1 MKQLPDRAA
10 LVLTSLAG
18 GDKHAYALTKD
29 VREFAGVTLGPGTLY
44 AALTRLERDELVE
57 RLEAED
63 RRCPYRITQ
72 RGREVLAQRLAE
84 SSRLASLGL
93 QRMAL
98 GDK

>member
-1 MKQLPDRAA
+1 LKQLSDRAA

-29 VREFAGVTLGPGTLY
+29 VQDFAGVALGPGTLY
-44 AALTRLERDELVE
+44 AALTRLERDRLIE
-57 RLEAED
+57 RMEADD
-63 RRCPYRITQ
+63 RRCPYRITS
-72 RGREVLAQRLAE
+72 RGREVLADRLAE

-98 GDK
+98 GDR

>member
-1 MKQLPDRAA
+1 VKQISDRAA

-29 VREFAGVTLGPGTLY
+29 VQEFAGVTLGPGTLY
-44 AALTRLERDELVE
+44 AALTRLQRDGLIE
-57 RLEAED
+57 RLEADD

-72 RGREVLAQRLAE
+72 PGREALAQRLAE

-98 GDK
+98 GDR

>member
-1 MKQLPDRAA
+1 VKQISDRAA

-29 VREFAGVTLGPGTLY
+29 VQEFASVTLGPGTLY
-44 AALTRLERDELVE
+44 AALTRLQRDGLIE

-72 RGREVLAQRLAE
+72 AGREALAQRLAE

-98 GDK
+98 GDR